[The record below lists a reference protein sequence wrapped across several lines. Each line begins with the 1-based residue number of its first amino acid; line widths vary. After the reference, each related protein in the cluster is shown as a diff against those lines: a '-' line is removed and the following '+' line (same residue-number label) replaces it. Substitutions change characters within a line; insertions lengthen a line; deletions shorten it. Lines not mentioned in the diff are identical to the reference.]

1 VISVVVPLYNYAHYI
16 EANIR
21 SVLSQTHTDWELVI
35 VDDASK
41 DDPARVIMPYVNNHA
56 NIHFYQLP
64 KNKGYSHAKNYAI
77 ERTRGDYITT
87 IDADDLLTP
96 DSLKNRLA
104 ALEAHPRADW
114 VHGRAMVFSDNPKN
128 AKPEKMLYKRWRDVS
143 AKGQRGMMYKSIHA
157 QTVMVRR
164 RFYENFGLYDE
175 KMRFSADREMW
186 LRAIN
191 QNSIPVYAD
200 GYICF
205 YRTHKKQMH
214 RSKYKAENL
223 AKIQKYAKKIS
234 SIRANGI
241 NESNTRML
249 KHEDNRPK

>member
-128 AKPEKMLYKRWRDVS
+128 AKPEKML
-143 AKGQRGMMYKSIHA
+143 
-157 QTVMVRR
+157 
-164 RFYENFGLYDE
+164 
-175 KMRFSADREMW
+175 
-186 LRAIN
+186 
-191 QNSIPVYAD
+191 
-200 GYICF
+200 
-205 YRTHKKQMH
+205 
-214 RSKYKAENL
+214 
-223 AKIQKYAKKIS
+223 
-234 SIRANGI
+234 
-241 NESNTRML
+241 
-249 KHEDNRPK
+249 